1 MMSKDLQ
8 EAAYKA
14 LSALKRIKTYGSI
27 YRYKASEQPP
37 YEQVC
42 EAITTLE
49 KVLYDPCW
57 YKYVS
62 DEQLLNEVKL
72 RKIGT

>member
-1 MMSKDLQ
+1 MSKDLR

-14 LSALKRIKTYGSI
+14 LSALKRIKGYGSI

-37 YEQVC
+37 YDQVC
-42 EAITTLE
+42 EAVTTFE
-49 KVLYDPCW
+49 EGLYDPCW
-57 YKYVS
+57 YKYVT
-62 DEQLLNEVKL
+62 DEQLLNEVNL

>member
-1 MMSKDLQ
+1 MSKDLR

-14 LSALKRIKTYGSI
+14 LTALKRIKGYGAI
-27 YRYKASEQPP
+27 YRFKTNELSP
-37 YEQVC
+37 YAQVC
-42 EAITTLE
+42 EAVTTLE
-49 KVLYDPCW
+49 EVLYDPYW

-62 DEQLLNEVKL
+62 DEQLLNEVNL

>member
-1 MMSKDLQ
+1 MSKDLR

-14 LSALKRIKTYGSI
+14 LSALKSIKTYGSI

-37 YEQVC
+37 YDQVC
-42 EAITTLE
+42 MAIMALE
-49 KVLYDPCW
+49 KELYDPCW
-57 YKYVS
+57 YKYVT
-62 DEQLLNEVKL
+62 DEQLLNEVNL

>member
-1 MMSKDLQ
+1 MSKDLR

-14 LSALKRIKTYGSI
+14 LSALKRIKAYGSI

-49 KVLYDPCW
+49 EVLYDPCW

-62 DEQLLNEVKL
+62 DEELLNEVSL
-72 RKIGT
+72 RKL

>member
-1 MMSKDLQ
+1 MSKDLR

-37 YEQVC
+37 YDQVC
-42 EAITTLE
+42 EAVAALE
-49 KVLYDPCW
+49 TELNDPCW

-62 DEQLLNEVKL
+62 DEQLLNEVNL

>member
-1 MMSKDLQ
+1 MSKDLR

-14 LSALKRIKTYGSI
+14 LTALKRIKGYGAI
-27 YRYKASEQPP
+27 YRFKTNELSP
-37 YEQVC
+37 YAQVC
-42 EAITTLE
+42 EAVAALE
-49 KVLYDPCW
+49 AELNDPCW

-62 DEQLLNEVKL
+62 DEQLLNEVNL